1 MNKLREKVLRFLE
14 NDCRFTA
21 KNIADALDVT
31 EQEVADVIASCID
44 DGTILGYKALINW
57 DKTERD
63 YVSAMIEIK
72 VQPEKGEGFDSV
84 ARKICAFDEVVS
96 VFLMSGGFDLAVML
110 EGKSMREVALFVVEK
125 LAVIDGV
132 TGTATHFVLNK
143 YKDKGIIFGEREKDT
158 RVMTEF

>member
-1 MNKLREKVLRFLE
+1 MSNIKERVLRFLE
-14 NDCRFTA
+14 SDCRYTA
-21 KNIADALDVT
+21 KNIADALNTT
-31 EQEVADVIASCID
+31 EEAVAAVIASCID

-57 DKTERD
+57 DKTDRD

-84 ARKICAFDEVVS
+84 ARRICAFEEVVS
-96 VFLMSGGFDLAVML
+96 VFLMSGGFDLAVMI

-143 YKDKGIIFGEREKDT
+143 YKDKGIIFDEREKDT

>member
-1 MNKLREKVLRFLE
+1 MTNLKEKVLRFLE
-14 NDCRFTA
+14 DDCRFSA
-21 KNIADALDVT
+21 KNISDALGIT
-31 EQEVADVIASCID
+31 EQQVADIIAECID
-44 DGTILGYKALINW
+44 DGTILAYKALINW
-57 DKTERD
+57 DKTERE

-72 VQPEKGEGFDSV
+72 VQPEKGEGFDTV
-84 ARKICAFDEVVS
+84 ARHICAFEEVVS

-143 YKDKGIIFGEREKDT
+143 YKDKGVIFGEREKDT